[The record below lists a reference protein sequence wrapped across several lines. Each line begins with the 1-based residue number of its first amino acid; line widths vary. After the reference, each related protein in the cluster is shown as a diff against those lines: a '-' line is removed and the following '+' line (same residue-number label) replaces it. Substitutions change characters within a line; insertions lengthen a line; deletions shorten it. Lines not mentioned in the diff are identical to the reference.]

1 MAFAGG
7 GRMTKFENI
16 KAMTIEELAKYLLN
30 LLCQHSNITR
40 TEINEHLGTD
50 IPLIDIDEFVNEN
63 YGVWV
68 EALESEAKK

>member
-1 MAFAGG
+1 
-7 GRMTKFENI
+7 MTKYEKI
-16 KAMTIEELAKYLLN
+16 KAMNIEELAKYLLN

-68 EALESEAKK
+68 EALESEVEEDG